1 MCSVTICACGTDF
14 LARSTSVIWTTAMS
28 QSAGIVSTDVLITVR
43 SGRCA
48 LIRFRNFVA
57 PIAEEPI
64 PASQANT
71 TFLTPSVLTAT
82 GSAPAP
88 VFVPFASAFLLAT
101 SSCASSKL
109 LPLDMRMTTDA
120 IPNETAVAISTPT
133 ITETMLSLDAIIR
146 YAMIEP
152 GDAGPTSPAF
162 VRLYQKIAAILPAIG
177 AMITSGFISMYGK

>member
-1 MCSVTICACGTDF
+1 
-14 LARSTSVIWTTAMS
+14 
-28 QSAGIVSTDVLITVR
+28 
-43 SGRCA
+43 
-48 LIRFRNFVA
+48 
-57 PIAEEPI
+57 
-64 PASQANT
+64 
-71 TFLTPSVLTAT
+71 
-82 GSAPAP
+82 
-88 VFVPFASAFLLAT
+88 
-101 SSCASSKL
+101 
-109 LPLDMRMTTDA
+109 MTTDA